1 MTMAQQASWSGH
13 ARIKGYT
20 KLQRMAM
27 LTFSLVGL
35 QQVLRLF
42 YLPAEVLTVQ
52 CRFTWAVE
60 MTCNPSPV
68 PPPSRALAL

>member
-1 MTMAQQASWSGH
+1 MAAQASSWAGH

-35 QQVLRLF
+35 QQVLRLMLLF
-42 YLPAEVLTVQ
+42 WLGDY
-52 CRFTWAVE
+52 
-60 MTCNPSPV
+60 
-68 PPPSRALAL
+68 

>member
-35 QQVLRLF
+35 QQVLRSYRILGLK
-42 YLPAEVLTVQ
+42 Y
-52 CRFTWAVE
+52 
-60 MTCNPSPV
+60 
-68 PPPSRALAL
+68 